1 MAHISDFPLL
11 PTSNGSSL
19 AARLG
24 TWLSAKFRAKEVA
37 VAREGESHWDP
48 DTELMTAPKPSPF
61 ERLAAQHPASI
72 MFRL

>member
-24 TWLSAKFRAKEVA
+24 TWLSAKFTAKEVA
-37 VAREGESHWDP
+37 VARDGEPHWDP
-48 DTELMTAPKPSPF
+48 ETELMTAPQPTAF
-61 ERLAAQHPASI
+61 ARLAAQHPASI
-72 MFRL
+72 MFKL